1 MEQYPYT
8 DRLMQTVGQ
17 TYGMS
22 CAISWQHL
30 YKHTAATVV
39 GHNGQVGGVKRP
51 ETWFLNDRQSSAL
64 VCLCVHVCAC
74 VCLHSLLRF
83 IFVTQFMVGGQQ
95 RAQCSQPCA
104 SFAICFAA
112 SSHNKP
118 VNCTQHAHTHT
129 HTHWDWQTDCCWW
142 HLIPAN

>member
-51 ETWFLNDRQSSAL
+51 ETWFLSDRQSSAL
-64 VCLCVHVCAC
+64 VCVC
-74 VCLHSLLRF
+74 VCVRVS
-83 IFVTQFMVGGQQ
+83 V
-95 RAQCSQPCA
+95 C
-104 SFAICFAA
+104 
-112 SSHNKP
+112 
-118 VNCTQHAHTHT
+118 
-129 HTHWDWQTDCCWW
+129 
-142 HLIPAN
+142 IPFCGLYL